1 MATEPRGYTK
11 KESNRA
17 RQPIMAGQKGLT
29 GTLDGTTTVEIIKL
43 GMVAQKLTVQG
54 TGTLA
59 GDFEVSANGT
69 DFVAGGAFT
78 VAGLTSYNTHN
89 CVAVRITRTSGTGK
103 ASVLAV

>member
-17 RQPIMAGQKGLT
+17 RQAVMAGQKGLT
-29 GTLDGTTTVEIIKL
+29 GVLDATTTIEVIKL
-43 GMVAQKLTVQG
+43 GMVAQKITVQG

-59 GDFEVSANGT
+59 GNFEVSANGT
-69 DFVAGGAFT
+69 DFVSGGAFT

-89 CVAVRITRTSGTGK
+89 IVAVRITRTGGTGR